1 MHVVVGCDR
10 VPPCETVSWEGGRAL
25 PADKAADLYAG
36 ACHDWGRRRLA
47 GFAAAGRA
55 AELLEP
61 VVSGADV
68 LGTPLFAGWRALP
81 LPDDAPARLA
91 HLLHLARELRGGLH
105 GLARTGLRA
114 RSAGGDA
121 RRTGS
126 GGPVGAGVAT
136 ARFLAR
142 CSRCASRAG
151 ASSGSGSARP
161 AGASAAPRQGT
172 ARRAAR
178 AGRTGPAGSL
188 RWRRRSP
195 RREAAA
201 RSEPGSPRPVS
212 WRPEPYTEPPA
223 AVAERRARAERLT
236 DELVAPAFAALT
248 AEQADELIELLG
260 RARGG

>member
-1 MHVVVGCDR
+1 MADPLETALAVKEPISALGGGFMISREVKALCEQTGLAPRAMYFRGRCGVLGEVDADVVLAATYFFPAQHVR
-10 VPPCETVSWEGGRAL
+10 ESWEGGRAL

-68 LGTPLFAGWRALP
+68 LGAPLFAGWRALP

-91 HLLHLARELRGGLH
+91 HLLHVARELRGGLH
-105 GLARTGLRA
+105 GLAVRACGLA
-114 RSAGGDA
+114 PLEATLA
-121 RRTGS
+121 ETGS
-126 GGPVGAGVAT
+126 GGPVGTGVAA
-136 ARFLAR
+136 ARFLA
-142 CSRCASRAG
+142 
-151 ASSGSGSARP
+151 
-161 AGASAAPRQGT
+161 
-172 ARRAAR
+172 
-178 AGRTGPAGSL
+178 
-188 RWRRRSP
+188 W
-195 RREAAA
+195 
-201 RSEPGSPRPVS
+201 
-212 WRPEPYTEPPA
+212 PEPYTEPPA

-248 AEQADELIELLG
+248 AEQSDELIELLG